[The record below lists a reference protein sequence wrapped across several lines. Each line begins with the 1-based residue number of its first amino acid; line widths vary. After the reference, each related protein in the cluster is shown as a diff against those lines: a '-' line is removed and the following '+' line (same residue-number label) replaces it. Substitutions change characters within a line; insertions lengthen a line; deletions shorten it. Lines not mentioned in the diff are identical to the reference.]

1 VPPPDFGTG
10 TALTVN
16 FVIATVGSAAV
27 ETAGRLRAM
36 RPSTPRQIDALS
48 IRFSLLC

>member
-1 VPPPDFGTG
+1 
-10 TALTVN
+10 VN

-36 RPSTPRQIDALS
+36 RPSKTRQADALR
-48 IRFSLLC
+48 IRFLL